1 MKKSLLVS
9 LCASVLLSVVSPTFV
24 SARQEEGQFADLP
37 VVTLEEGRALTEDL
51 SLVNENQAK
60 YVFLFIGDGM
70 GNIPV
75 SAAEYYLGPDNGN
88 EEMV

>member
-1 MKKSLLVS
+1 MG
-9 LCASVLLSVVSPTFV
+9 A
-24 SARQEEGQFADLP
+24 ELP

-88 EEMV
+88 EGNGTAQAQPLNFSQFQ